1 MVAGP
6 AVMVAAMSAMVAAM
20 AEVAV
25 AMVVV
30 VETALV
36 VQLAAASM
44 VLGHLE
50 ANEGGAVV
58 EETVVECRAEALLG
72 GQMEEV
78 VVVMMVACEEMVMK
92 GRVMGV
98 AVLVAIEALAESCTY
113 GAH

>member
-1 MVAGP
+1 
-6 AVMVAAMSAMVAAM
+6 MVAAMSAMVAAM

-72 GQMEEV
+72 GQMEEE